1 MCGLVEVFG
10 SRDGGSG
17 VGWCDAGGLEVEH
30 LGW

>member
-17 VGWCDAGGLEVEH
+17 VGWGGMGWCGVM
-30 LGW
+30 LGV